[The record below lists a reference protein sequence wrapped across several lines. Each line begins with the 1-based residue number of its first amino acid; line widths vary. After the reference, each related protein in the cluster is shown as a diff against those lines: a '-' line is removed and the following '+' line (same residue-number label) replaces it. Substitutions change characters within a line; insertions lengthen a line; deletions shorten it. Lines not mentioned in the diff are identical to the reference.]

1 MKHIIY
7 VVLLL
12 TLVSCNQKSKWRYQ
26 ITGFVK
32 TKSGPHEAIAY
43 TDTIYGA
50 NRDSVWYYNTD
61 GSKLTII
68 EPYEIKKL
76 K

>member
-7 VVLLL
+7 IALLIA
-12 TLVSCNQKSKWRYQ
+12 LVSCNQKTEWRYR
-26 ITGFVK
+26 ITGFVI
-32 TKSGPHEAIAY
+32 TQSGKHEAIAY

-50 NRDSVWYYNTD
+50 NKDSVWYYNTD
-61 GSKLTII
+61 GSKLTIVK
-68 EPYEIKKL
+68 PYEIKKL